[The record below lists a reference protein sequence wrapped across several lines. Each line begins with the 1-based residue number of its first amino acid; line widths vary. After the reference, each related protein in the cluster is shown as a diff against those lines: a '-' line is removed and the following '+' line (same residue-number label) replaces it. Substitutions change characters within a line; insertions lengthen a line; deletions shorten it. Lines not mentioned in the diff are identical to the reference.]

1 MRITLNVL
9 LPDAPEALWQGA
21 PRLHDLAYAYLKGLL
36 LGGGLNP
43 GDQISSEGVGRVLS
57 ISRAPVADAIRRLTV
72 EGLLEIRPQV
82 GCRVVRP
89 VPAEV
94 KDLYE
99 LFGATE
105 GVIARLAA
113 ERRSAVEAEHF
124 GRRCAALASM
134 AGLPDEPA
142 ARFMELRQ
150 RNRRRYELLHELARS
165 PRSVEIAES
174 FWDQSDFL
182 IRVAFGHRDLPSF
195 VRAGHAAF
203 VSAVVAGDGP
213 AAEHE
218 TRRYLVRLGRHVA
231 ELLER
236 RTRPAAV
243 SRPRKNSLVA
253 TN

>member
-1 MRITLNVL
+1 MRTSLNAL
-9 LPDAPEALWQGA
+9 LPDAPDALWQGA
-21 PRLHDLAYAYLKGLL
+21 PRLHDLAYGYLKGLL
-36 LGGGLNP
+36 LGGGLDP

-94 KDLYE
+94 RDLYE
-99 LFGATE
+99 VFGATE
-105 GVIARLAA
+105 GVIARMAA
-113 ERRSAVEAEHF
+113 ERRSAEEAEDF
-124 GRRCAALASM
+124 GRRCAALAST

-142 ARFMELRQ
+142 ARFLELRQ
-150 RNRRRYELLHELARS
+150 RNRRRYEFLHELARS
-165 PRSVEIAES
+165 PRSIRIAES

-213 AAEHE
+213 MAERE

-236 RTRPAAV
+236 RIKPTAVGRP
-243 SRPRKNSLVA
+243 PRRSFDA